1 MIRCDLKEVRQHIAI
16 ITDNLLPQKEEKVR
30 FTTIRSEKSMTPNC
44 YISNR
49 TQV

>member
-1 MIRCDLKEVRQHIAI
+1 M
-16 ITDNLLPQKEEKVR
+16 PQKAERVR
-30 FTTIRSEKSMTPNC
+30 FTIIRSEKSMTPNC